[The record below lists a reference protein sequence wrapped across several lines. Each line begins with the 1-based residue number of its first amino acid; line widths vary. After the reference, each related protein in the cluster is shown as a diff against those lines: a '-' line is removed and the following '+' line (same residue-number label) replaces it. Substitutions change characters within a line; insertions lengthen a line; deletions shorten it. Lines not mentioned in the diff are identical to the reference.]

1 MFDNVYI
8 VLSHTSHPG
17 NIGAAARAL
26 KTMGLRNLSLV
37 NPKTYPHSDAIAMAA
52 GSEDILQNARVY
64 DSLDQAIAESQLVIG
79 TSARD
84 RSLEWPMLNPR
95 AAAEKIVSVM
105 QQQQIALLF
114 GTESSGLSNTELQKC
129 HFHVQIPANSDYSS
143 LNIAAAVQIL
153 AYEIRVAALNSVKI
167 LSDNDNNND
176 DYDNGKNLDYVTSAQ
191 MEGFYQ
197 HLEQVISQI
206 GFLKPQQ
213 PNRIMPR
220 LRRMFQRAQ
229 LETSELNI
237 LRGILT
243 EIERKCS

>member
-1 MFDNVYI
+1 MFDNVHI

-26 KTMGLRNLSLV
+26 KTMGLKNLTLV
-37 NPKTYPHSDAIAMAA
+37 NPKTYPHPDAIAMAA
-52 GSEDILQNARVY
+52 GSEDILQNALLY
-64 DSLDQAIAESQLVIG
+64 DSLESAIAQSQLVIG

-84 RSLEWPMLNPR
+84 RSLEWPMLTPR

-105 QQQQIALLF
+105 QQQRIALLF

-129 HFHVQIPANSDYSS
+129 HFHVQIPADNDYSS

-153 AYEIRVAALNSVKI
+153 TYEIRLAALTSAEIAIDNENS
-167 LSDNDNNND
+167 D
-176 DYDNGKNLDYVTSAQ
+176 DRNSLDYVTSAQ

-220 LRRMFQRAQ
+220 LRRLFQRARV
-229 LETSELNI
+229 ETAELNI